1 MILVVDTS
9 AAVEY
14 LLQTTVGLRVAGI
27 LEGMKIAAPELLD
40 AEVLSVLRREVL
52 AGHHG
57 GRPALAPAGHRGDR
71 SERAARLNASRRDR
85 PCCFS
90 RPLVY
95 APVKP
100 HVTARRGQRMKIYDF
115 VGAPNPKKL
124 RVYLAEKGL
133 DIPCESVNIV
143 TGENRSPGFLKKNPL
158 GGLPVLELDDGSHL
172 TESLAIIEYLEELH
186 PKPPMLGT
194 TPLERARVR
203 ELERICE
210 LGVLSAV
217 AQIFQNTH
225 PFMAGRFKQ
234 SADAAENARNRLA
247 ANLKVLD
254 ALIGGRSFVAGS
266 RPSIADCTLLAALE
280 FSEFAQVPLDP
291 AFKNVTRWY
300 AGFKERPSAQA

>member
-1 MILVVDTS
+1 
-9 AAVEY
+9 
-14 LLQTTVGLRVAGI
+14 
-27 LEGMKIAAPELLD
+27 
-40 AEVLSVLRREVL
+40 
-52 AGHHG
+52 
-57 GRPALAPAGHRGDR
+57 
-71 SERAARLNASRRDR
+71 
-85 PCCFS
+85 
-90 RPLVY
+90 
-95 APVKP
+95 
-100 HVTARRGQRMKIYDF
+100 
-115 VGAPNPKKL
+115 
-124 RVYLAEKGL
+124 
-133 DIPCESVNIV
+133 
-143 TGENRSPGFLKKNPL
+143 
-158 GGLPVLELDDGSHL
+158 
-172 TESLAIIEYLEELH
+172 
-186 PKPPMLGT
+186 MLGT
-194 TPLERARVR
+194 TPLERAHVR

-234 SADAAENARNRLA
+234 SADAAENGRNRLA